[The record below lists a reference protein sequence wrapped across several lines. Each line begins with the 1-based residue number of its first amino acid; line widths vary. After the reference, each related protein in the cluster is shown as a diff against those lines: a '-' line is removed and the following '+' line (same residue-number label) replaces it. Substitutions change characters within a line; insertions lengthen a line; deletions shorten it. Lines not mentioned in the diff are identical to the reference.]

1 MQEHPAIQAVCD
13 QLLDSQPRDIEL
25 SLQGLT
31 ILPIDLKVLPG
42 PKVLHVSAAME
53 QGLVDI
59 EELRSPRVPSVKVL
73 NRADMPVFFPAGVV
87 LRGGA
92 QTRIVAT
99 PTLVMPGMTVEVA
112 VRCVEAG
119 RWSTHSDRRFRGV
132 SSAPE
137 WLKRSKERRDSAAR
151 ESHGVRASDQS
162 DTWGEVTVYIEGRGV
177 NSPSESLE
185 DAMEDT
191 ISIVIE
197 KRKEMSDEEKTQI
210 QAAIGGAQGVAISR
224 RTEGL
229 VALDLFGT
237 PDLAEHGVPMA
248 VDSVEIEAG
257 NVGRAQ
263 PTKAQASALLD
274 AVRKSVLAAAWTVR
288 EEGTGTLIDF
298 STPAGAQGT
307 AFVYK
312 DHVLQTSLSWA

>member
-1 MQEHPAIQAVCD
+1 MQEHPAIQAVCA

-25 SLQGLT
+25 SLQGLA
-31 ILPIDLKVLPG
+31 ILPIDLNVLPG
-42 PKVLHVSAAME
+42 PEVLHVAAAME
-53 QGLVDI
+53 QGLLDI
-59 EELRSPRVPSVKVL
+59 EELPAPTVPSVKVL
-73 NRADMPVFFPAGVV
+73 NRADLPVFFPAGVV

-137 WLKRSKERRDSAAR
+137 RLKRSKARRDSAAR
-151 ESHGVRASDQS
+151 ESRGVRASDQT
-162 DTWGEVTVYIEGRGV
+162 DTWQEVTVYLETCRV
-177 NSPSESLE
+177 HSPSESLQ

-191 ISIVIE
+191 ITIVLE
-197 KRKEMSDEEKTQI
+197 KRNEMSEEEKAQI
-210 QAAIGGAQGVAISR
+210 QAALEGAQGVAITR
-224 RTEGL
+224 HPEGL

-263 PTKAQASALLD
+263 PTEVAASALLD

-307 AFVYK
+307 AFVYQE
-312 DHVLQTSLSWA
+312 HVLQTSLSWA